1 MGGATRVTWRG
12 RTFDARTRD
21 MLVEVQRLV
30 GDGVELIPVQ
40 GSYSLGSASAGTH
53 AGGGAVDL
61 RTWHLGTVEKVR
73 LVTAMR
79 LVGFAAWYRYP
90 PKFDQHVHGI
100 AIGCPDLSFAATN
113 QVKDYKAGRNGLANR
128 GPDDG
133 PRVGFTTWEEYKARE
148 DDEDMATPQD
158 MWSYRNDAVERGD
171 TYGLLVESYRRSG
184 EAMEAAKYANDQL
197 TTVARALKTIAT
209 ALADGK
215 VDVAELK
222 AVSDRLSGK

>member
-1 MGGATRVTWRG
+1 MTRVFWRG

-30 GDGVELIPVQ
+30 GPGIELIPVQ
-40 GSYSLGSASAGTH
+40 GSYSYGSASAGTH
-53 AGGGAVDL
+53 SGGGAVDL

-79 LVGFAAWYRYP
+79 QVGFAAWYRYP

-100 AIGCPDLSFAATN
+100 AIGCPDLSFAAQN
-113 QVKDYKAGRNGLANR
+113 QVKDYRRGLNGLADH

-133 PRVGFTTWEEYKARE
+133 PKVPLTTWEDYKARE

-158 MWSYRNDAVERGD
+158 LWGYRNDEVERGD
-171 TYGLLVESYRRSG
+171 AFGMLVESYRRSG
-184 EAMEAAKYANDQL
+184 AALEAAQYANDQL
-197 TTVARALKTIAT
+197 TTIARSLKTIAI

-215 VDVAELK
+215 IDPAELK